1 MKRYHK
7 YANEI
12 ICNKSYNQL
21 IPNHMAWVSGWIKRV
36 VKTTGVQRHDDM
48 TSRRYVITLWRYVF
62 ATHNDQIQVFFCKTL
77 W

>member
-1 MKRYHK
+1 MHK
-7 YANEI
+7 WSQT
-12 ICNKSYNQL
+12 K
-21 IPNHMAWVSGWIKRV
+21 IKRV
-36 VKTTGVQRHDDM
+36 VKTTGVWRHDDT